1 MVRERQNHN
10 GGKQQGASSSA
21 AGSANPK
28 VGKGAKTGKRKQP
41 LEGKQ
46 QGTGKGMKRFP
57 SSRSVRALC
66 RHPDVASPMGCIN
79 ACAQQ
84 GTVLQRHAPPQS
96 FPIETR
102 SLRVSRIRFMQCVS
116 GSLLSVLL
124 YDGDRLLLRL
134 LVLVST
140 GDAVIQT
147 SSDAGSQAAQPR
159 RHYLHTKPGDCGYSI
174 VLARYAHTNP
184 HHMAPHRRLPVNS
197 NQTPHERNQGHVQ
210 SLPMC
215 PW

>member
-1 MVRERQNHN
+1 MFCFSIVAQRPRVSPPFRLGAADGLLVSLVHGLMRTACDEQNQHWYCIMDFGSHTSGSDMAECRAPADERRKKMVRERQNHN

-84 GTVLQRHAPPQS
+84 GTVLQRHAPLR
-96 FPIETR
+96 FLPIETR
-102 SLRVSRIRFMQCVS
+102 SLRASRNGFM
-116 GSLLSVLL
+116 
-124 YDGDRLLLRL
+124 
-134 LVLVST
+134 
-140 GDAVIQT
+140 
-147 SSDAGSQAAQPR
+147 
-159 RHYLHTKPGDCGYSI
+159 
-174 VLARYAHTNP
+174 
-184 HHMAPHRRLPVNS
+184 
-197 NQTPHERNQGHVQ
+197 
-210 SLPMC
+210 
-215 PW
+215 

>member
-1 MVRERQNHN
+1 MTRLLGSRCRDTTTTRRCRAPADERRKKMVRERQNHN

-28 VGKGAKTGKRKQP
+28 GGKGAKTGKRKRL

-84 GTVLQRHAPPQS
+84 GTVLQRPAPLGCINACAQQGTVLQRHAPLR
-96 FPIETR
+96 FLPIETR
-102 SLRVSRIRFMQCVS
+102 SLRASRNGFI
-116 GSLLSVLL
+116 
-124 YDGDRLLLRL
+124 
-134 LVLVST
+134 
-140 GDAVIQT
+140 
-147 SSDAGSQAAQPR
+147 
-159 RHYLHTKPGDCGYSI
+159 
-174 VLARYAHTNP
+174 
-184 HHMAPHRRLPVNS
+184 
-197 NQTPHERNQGHVQ
+197 
-210 SLPMC
+210 
-215 PW
+215 